1 MGIQSLPTP
10 ALEILDLLANESI
23 VSSKDIEVHFSNVY
37 ERNTIKYAI
46 RRLLK
51 SKLIYRV
58 PNLLDM
64 RSVFYRIAT
73 QNEILHIKDQLSAQ
87 INIELASVFV

>member
-1 MGIQSLPTP
+1 MSIQSLPIP
-10 ALEILDLLANESI
+10 ALEILDLLATETT
-23 VSSKDIEVHFSNVY
+23 VSSKDIEMYLCATY
-37 ERNTIKYAI
+37 EKNAIKYAL

-73 QNEILHIKDQLSAQ
+73 QAELLHIKDQLSKE
-87 INIELASVFV
+87 ITVELANVFV